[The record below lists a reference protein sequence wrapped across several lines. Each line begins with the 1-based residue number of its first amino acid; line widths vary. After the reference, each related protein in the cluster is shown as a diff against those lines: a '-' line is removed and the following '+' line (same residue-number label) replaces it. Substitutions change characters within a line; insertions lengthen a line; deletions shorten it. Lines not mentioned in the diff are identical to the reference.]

1 MDRIEA
7 SRAEAARL
15 RRQSVSEVTPS
26 RRDFSQY
33 VAGGRDEPAVVARLS
48 LATTGWSREQLL
60 EHARNCDDAEVAA
73 LSLSLLD
80 DLGVE
85 DVDAVIHAVTAP
97 LLREDPLLDANQLYY
112 SRLHGA
118 DAVVLPAEA
127 LAPDELG
134 RMVDVAVSMHM
145 SVVIECAGRAAV
157 EAAVRWPYTIIGAR
171 SLDAASELSGLA
183 PRNRT
188 IVLLAEVATP
198 EEYARARGVCDA
210 VIVAPRGLAS
220 GDVAGGIDALRSKE
234 A

>member
-26 RRDFSQY
+26 RRDFAQY

-60 EHARNCDDAEVAA
+60 EHARACDDAEVAA

-80 DLGVE
+80 DLSVE
-85 DVDAVIHAVTAP
+85 DLAAVVDDVTAP
-97 LLREDPLLDANQLYY
+97 ILREDPLLDANQLYY

-118 DAVVLPAEA
+118 DAVVLPAA
-127 LAPDELG
+127 VLAPDELG

-145 SVVIECAGRAAV
+145 SVVIECESRAAV

-171 SLDAASELSGLA
+171 SLEAASEVSRYA
-183 PRNRT
+183 PAKRT
-188 IVLLAEVATP
+188 IVLLADVATP
-198 EEYARARGVCDA
+198 EEYKRARGVCDT
-210 VIVAPRGLAS
+210 VIVAPRALVG
-220 GDVAGGIDALRSKE
+220 GDVAGGIDVLRGTG

>member
-26 RRDFSQY
+26 RRDFAQY
-33 VAGGRDEPAVVARLS
+33 VAGGREEPAVVARLS
-48 LATTGWSREQLL
+48 LATTSWSREQLL
-60 EHARNCDDAEVAA
+60 EHARACDDAEVAA

-80 DLGVE
+80 DVGVE
-85 DVDAVIHAVTAP
+85 DLAAVIHDVTAP
-97 LLREDPLLDANQLYY
+97 ILREDPLLDANQLYY

-118 DAVVLPAEA
+118 DAVVLPAEV

-145 SVVIECAGRAAV
+145 SVVIECDSRAAV
-157 EAAVRWPYTIIGAR
+157 EAALRWPYTIIGAR
-171 SLDAASELSGLA
+171 RRDAARELSGFA
-183 PRNRT
+183 PANRT
-188 IVLLAEVATP
+188 IVLLAEVSTP
-198 EEYARARGVCDA
+198 EEYRAARGCCDA
-210 VIVAPRGLAS
+210 VIVAPRALAG
-220 GDVAGGIDALRSKE
+220 GDVASGLEALR